1 VSEPRKISVSIRGHR
16 TSISL
21 EPEFWAAF
29 RELCARDGRPMA
41 DAIIEIDRTRD
52 GNLSGA
58 VRLWVLARLR
68 ALAGLPDPTKEP

>member
-1 VSEPRKISVSIRGHR
+1 MSGLQKISVSIRGHR

-29 RELCARDGRPMA
+29 RDLCARDQRPLSEA
-41 DAIIEIDRTRD
+41 LVEIDGDRI
-52 GNLSGA
+52 GNLSSA

-68 ALAGLPDPTKEP
+68 VAADLSELENG